1 LIVAGKAA
9 DLKQGIAMGQTS
21 LDSGAA
27 LEKLKRLVT
36 VSNAKD

>member
-1 LIVAGKAA
+1 VKEGVA
-9 DLKQGIAMGQTS
+9 LGQKS

-36 VSNAKD
+36 VSNANV